1 MKLNLEI
8 PRVSLSTLV
17 GEGRASP
24 GDRTT
29 PTKVAAQFGTGQ
41 CAHTKEYSLF
51 TYFYRKYGSGIQKD
65 AVNNS

>member
-8 PRVSLSTLV
+8 PRVSLRTLV

-29 PTKVAAQFGTGQ
+29 KVAVQFGTGQ
-41 CAHTKEYSLF
+41 CVLSKEYRLF
-51 TYFYRKYGSGIQKD
+51 TYFYRKSGSGIQKD